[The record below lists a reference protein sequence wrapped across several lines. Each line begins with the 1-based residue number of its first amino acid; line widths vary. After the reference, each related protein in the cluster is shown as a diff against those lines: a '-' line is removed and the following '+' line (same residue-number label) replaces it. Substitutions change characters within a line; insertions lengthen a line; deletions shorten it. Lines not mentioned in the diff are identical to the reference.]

1 MTTIPKYN
9 TFLINDMHSVLL
21 LWAELSSHMC
31 CTTPRKSNS
40 FGCTTL
46 TVRRVLWIFPRI
58 ALFHQLFQFKGTSTR
73 QTKISQPKC
82 YVAWRR
88 KVITDGSAWET
99 RCTNISVA
107 VGCFFFPPPNGE
119 PVECVGWLAKTQAS
133 TGFQLWLRSA
143 INSEISFGKF
153 TDNWRKTQPDRYPH
167 KMICLWGEFG
177 PLKSPMA
184 VSFKH
189 GKCVLHQQHR
199 QMFRQ
204 IIFLFFLFY
213 FFCSKE

>member
-21 LWAELSSHMC
+21 LWAELLSHMC

-58 ALFHQLFQFKGTSTR
+58 ALFHQLFQFKRTSTR

-88 KVITDGSAWET
+88 KVIMDGSAWET

-107 VGCFFFPPPNGE
+107 VGCCFFFPLSSKWRTCGMRRLARKDTGQQSLSALALKPLSIRKSALGNLLTTDEKHNKIDIHTKWSVYEGNLDHLRVP
-119 PVECVGWLAKTQAS
+119 WLCPSNTV
-133 TGFQLWLRSA
+133 SA
-143 INSEISFGKF
+143 FCTSNAG
-153 TDNWRKTQPDRYPH
+153 R
-167 KMICLWGEFG
+167 
-177 PLKSPMA
+177 
-184 VSFKH
+184 
-189 GKCVLHQQHR
+189 
-199 QMFRQ
+199 
-204 IIFLFFLFY
+204 FFF
-213 FFCSKE
+213 